1 MILFLLEHEIYGVA
15 VQSIQQ
21 NCKKWFCEELLIEN
35 NVQAVLGFF
44 CCYDHG
50 PKTSEAVQKI
60 ATNAPHVL

>member
-21 NCKKWFCEELLIEN
+21 NCEKWFCEELLIEN

-50 PKTSEAVQKI
+50 PKTSEAV
-60 ATNAPHVL
+60 